1 MECLN
6 IDYRADPDLFTALD
20 SIRLFISEASTC
32 KSIDCYLMKLDTLI
46 NSVEETFGNKAE
58 EVFRKILL
66 CNEVRDSL
74 RPLAEHIEVVESLA
88 LTDPRHRP
96 VKRYM
101 NLLIATLGTLQ
112 STSKI
117 LEITRPPTY
126 KIEQEEREIKS
137 QLVQFEKR
145 YNTIPVELASKP
157 SIEPTEEYTSP
168 PVHLERKALGSG
180 LGLAPRIVY
189 FVSWIMAIVG
199 FVLPW
204 FFVEARIPFFPVVSI
219 TAPIYGSD
227 LIRMGEWLGPVI
239 YITGLIVGLVVL
251 LGLKNAR
258 AISVLTGTML
268 LLGLVITYSQL
279 NSELQLLISYIE
291 NTLTPGSLSN
301 LYYPDLRQYLKLSF
315 GSGAFLG
322 VLGGI
327 IQVFIVP
334 LTRKIK

>member
-20 SIRLFISEASTC
+20 SIRLFVSGVSTC

-46 NSVEETFGNKAE
+46 ITVEEIFGNKAN

-66 CNEVRDSL
+66 CSEVRDSL
-74 RPLAEHIEVVESLA
+74 GPLAEHIGVVESLA

-96 VKRYM
+96 VKRYL
-101 NLLIATLGTLQ
+101 NLLIATLETLQ

-126 KIEQEEREIKS
+126 KIEREEREIKS
-137 QLVQFEKR
+137 RLVQFEKR
-145 YNTIPVELASKP
+145 YSTTPVKLASK
-157 SIEPTEEYTSP
+157 SSAELTKEYTSP
-168 PVHLERKALGSG
+168 PTHLERKAPSSG

-204 FFVEARIPFFPVVSI
+204 FFVEARFSFFPVI
-219 TAPIYGSD
+219 PIIAPIYGSD

-239 YITGLIVGLVVL
+239 YITGLIVGLAVL

-258 AISVLTGTML
+258 AISILTGAML
-268 LLGLVITYSQL
+268 LFGLVITYTQL
-279 NSELQLLISYIE
+279 NSELQLLISLIE
-291 NTLTPGSLSN
+291 NTLPPGSLSN
-301 LYYPDLRQYLKLSF
+301 QYYPDLRQYLKLSF
-315 GSGAFLG
+315 GSGVFLG

-334 LTRKIK
+334 LVGKIK

>member
-1 MECLN
+1 
-6 IDYRADPDLFTALD
+6 
-20 SIRLFISEASTC
+20 
-32 KSIDCYLMKLDTLI
+32 
-46 NSVEETFGNKAE
+46 
-58 EVFRKILL
+58 
-66 CNEVRDSL
+66 
-74 RPLAEHIEVVESLA
+74 
-88 LTDPRHRP
+88 
-96 VKRYM
+96 VKRYI
-101 NLLIATLGTLQ
+101 NLLIATSGTLQ

-117 LEITRPPTY
+117 LEITRPPTH
-126 KIEQEEREIKS
+126 KIEQEEREIRS

-145 YNTIPVELASKP
+145 YNTIPVKLASKP
-157 SIEPTEEYTSP
+157 SAEPTKEYTSP
-168 PVHLERKALGSG
+168 PVHLERKAPSSG

-204 FFVEARIPFFPVVSI
+204 FFVEARIPFFPVISI
-219 TAPIYGSD
+219 IAPIYGSD

-239 YITGLIVGLVVL
+239 YITGLIVGLAVL

-258 AISVLTGTML
+258 AISILTGTML

-279 NSELQLLISYIE
+279 NSELQLLISLIE
-291 NTLTPGSLSN
+291 NTLPPGSLSN

-315 GSGAFLG
+315 GSGVFLG

-334 LTRKIK
+334 LIRKIK

>member
-32 KSIDCYLMKLDTLI
+32 KSIDCYLMKLSTLI

-74 RPLAEHIEVVESLA
+74 RPLVEHIEVVESLA

-101 NLLIATLGTLQ
+101 NLLITTLGTLQ

-126 KIEQEEREIKS
+126 KIEQEEQEIKS
-137 QLVQFEKR
+137 QQVQFEKR
-145 YNTIPVELASKP
+145 YNTTPVELASKP
-157 SIEPTEEYTSP
+157 SIGPTEEYTSP
-168 PVHLERKALGSG
+168 PVHLEGKAPGSG

-204 FFVEARIPFFPVVSI
+204 FFVEARIPFFPVISI
-219 TAPIYGSD
+219 TTPIYGSD

-239 YITGLIVGLVVL
+239 YITGLIVGLAVL
-251 LGLKNAR
+251 LGLKNSR

-279 NSELQLLISYIE
+279 NSELQLLISHIE

-334 LTRKIK
+334 LIRKIK